1 MVFGS
6 WQEAARLPARERFV
20 SFAFR
25 FLFVLHFLILFAATF
40 FCCKVTLKRQFLQK
54 KAVNKSKQTAILLVF
69 TPKKEEILEKSLK
82 FVS

>member
-1 MVFGS
+1 MTNKGKI
-6 WQEAARLPARERFV
+6 RFIFI
-20 SFAFR
+20 S

-54 KAVNKSKQTAILLVF
+54 KAVNKSKQTAFLLVF